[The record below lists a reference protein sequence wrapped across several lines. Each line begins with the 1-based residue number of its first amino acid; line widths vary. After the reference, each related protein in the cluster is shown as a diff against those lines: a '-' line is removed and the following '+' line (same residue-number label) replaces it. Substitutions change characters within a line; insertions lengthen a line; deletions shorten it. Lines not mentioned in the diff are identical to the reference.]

1 MTERKKERHE
11 MRWAKVFVPMLFFV
25 TAQIFAG
32 IGLPGEKPTDVKE
45 VSWFFENGTG
55 REVVVTVDGVAVCNL
70 EGWDM
75 TIVRVTPGSHV
86 WEAKGIGQTMGR
98 DGSGGQDG

>member
-1 MTERKKERHE
+1 
-11 MRWAKVFVPMLFFV
+11 MRWAKVFVPILFFV
-25 TAQIFAG
+25 TTQVFAM

-55 REVVVTVDGVAVCNL
+55 QEVVVAIDGITVCSL

-86 WEAKGIGQTMGR
+86 WEAKGPGKQW
-98 DGSGGQDG
+98 GGTVQADKTVELVFTVK